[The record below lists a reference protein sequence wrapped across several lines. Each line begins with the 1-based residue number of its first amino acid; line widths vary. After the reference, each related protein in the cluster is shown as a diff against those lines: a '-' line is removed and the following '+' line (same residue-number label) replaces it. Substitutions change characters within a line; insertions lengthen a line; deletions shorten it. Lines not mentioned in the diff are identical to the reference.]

1 VDEEEKLPSESRLQE
16 ASMALVKTTFVYGSA
31 PQEEAWQAL
40 DDVRDVYGIQ
50 QISFDDKAREVHVEY
65 EGSSMTDGDVAELL
79 RDAGVDLRE
88 RVWDE

>member
-1 VDEEEKLPSESRLQE
+1 
-16 ASMALVKTTFVYGSA
+16 MALVRTTFVYGS
-31 PQEEAWQAL
+31 PPHEAEWEAL

-50 QISFDDKAREVHVEY
+50 HISFDDKAREVRVEY